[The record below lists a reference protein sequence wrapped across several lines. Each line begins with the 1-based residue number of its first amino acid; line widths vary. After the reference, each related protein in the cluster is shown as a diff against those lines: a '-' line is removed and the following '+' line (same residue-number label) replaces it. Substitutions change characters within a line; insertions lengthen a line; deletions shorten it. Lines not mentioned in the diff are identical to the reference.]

1 MIIRTTSVPWDTVVF
16 HRHVRSAVDQD
27 PESKLEYAY
36 KNHIASKMRTEG
48 FRFRPVFRD
57 NKKEPS
63 HNRCD
68 YKWSVDVKDKQL
80 KIEILL

>member
-1 MIIRTTSVPWDTVVF
+1 MIVRTTSVPWDTVVF
-16 HRHVRSAVDQD
+16 HEHVQAAVDQD

-36 KNHIASKMRTEG
+36 KNHTASKMRAEG

-68 YKWSVDVKDKQL
+68 YNWYVNVKDKRL